1 MLRKEHGR
9 ETFRPF
15 WKDHREVSLP
25 TTSPLSAL
33 TKQTGTFGRIG
44 RRTGWRGGWGRGKEN
59 VGGGADRSGGV
70 FNYIIEK
77 GLKASVDPSVVWG
90 EGENLGKG

>member
-1 MLRKEHGR
+1 MG
-9 ETFRPF
+9 
-15 WKDHREVSLP
+15 
-25 TTSPLSAL
+25 
-33 TKQTGTFGRIG
+33 
-44 RRTGWRGGWGRGKEN
+44 
-59 VGGGADRSGGV
+59 VGGSDRSGGV